1 MLKAIIILFLC
12 FFILIPFFLYLCY
25 LDDIPS
31 GNPILIKFNDFLTYY
46 KLNPNRYELHFT
58 YLLASTSGLPKTCYF
73 NFIDTFKY
81 KKFNRNINKNEK
93 RLAQQKS
100 YIEIL
105 EAVQKDIDALRNQ
118 SNQEIKEASDRAV
131 EIAERLNKK

>member
-1 MLKAIIILFLC
+1 MLKAIIILFLRLFILFLC
-12 FFILIPFFLYLCY
+12 LFILITIFLYLFY
-25 LDDIPS
+25 LVGIPS

-93 RLAQQKS
+93 KIGTA
-100 YIEIL
+100 
-105 EAVQKDIDALRNQ
+105 
-118 SNQEIKEASDRAV
+118 
-131 EIAERLNKK
+131 KKLY